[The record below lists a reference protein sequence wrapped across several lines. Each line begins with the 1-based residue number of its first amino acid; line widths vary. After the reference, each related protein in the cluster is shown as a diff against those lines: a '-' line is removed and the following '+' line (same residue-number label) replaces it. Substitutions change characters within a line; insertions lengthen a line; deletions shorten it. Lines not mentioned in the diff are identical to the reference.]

1 VENASDTPP
10 VIRAAEL
17 LAVARDAAVARLS
30 VSDDPQ
36 WVHGILSA
44 YGWVSG
50 EAATAPVSGE
60 DRQVTLEAMRH
71 EERLA
76 DDTIYGLPG
85 AYEVDRRFAVGA
97 QNALMWLRGADP
109 NPPI

>member
-1 VENASDTPP
+1 MSYLGKWVETASTTSP
-10 VIRAAEL
+10 VIRGAEL
-17 LAVARDAAVARLS
+17 LAAARDAAVAWLPQ
-30 VSDDPQ
+30 SDDPQ

-44 YGWVSG
+44 YGWASG
-50 EAATAPVSGE
+50 EAATAAVSGE

-85 AYEVDRRFAVGA
+85 AYDVDRQFA
-97 QNALMWLRGADP
+97 
-109 NPPI
+109 